1 MALLSFVLI
10 SLKSSLIRS
19 IPRLVA
25 LPSPPLQTLAHLPRP
40 GGARSR
46 GPGSEINRRRARSLT
61 PLRSPCVFINTRVRE
76 RDNMDVPLRF
86 NPTFTSAA
94 PVVKFGRTLEEKRVQ
109 KRHRGGC
116 ASPASLSEAREK
128 VVTPDWCSIYTT
140 LKRLHPPRSQESHP
154 GDLVGTRAWWT
165 GSGG

>member
-1 MALLSFVLI
+1 
-10 SLKSSLIRS
+10 
-19 IPRLVA
+19 
-25 LPSPPLQTLAHLPRP
+25 
-40 GGARSR
+40 
-46 GPGSEINRRRARSLT
+46 
-61 PLRSPCVFINTRVRE
+61 
-76 RDNMDVPLRF
+76 MDVPLRF

-165 GSGG
+165 GSGGVTGLVLVGVTGLVLGGCVLEVLLVM